1 MLPIP
6 HIAIGGVSCHDDLWL
21 AIRNLHNVNLRIVR
35 PPSRLWSQQPDGW
48 PRASKIVVANFCRHS
63 CHNLHISPHLDVTG
77 LSCGP
82 HAIGLQP
89 GRGDAAISVPL
100 RLDGHL
106 SCAGILC
113 DRGVGVPLLLI
124 VPIASWGLV
133 LGLKC
138 TNMFGCIADTWLAV
152 RQEVISEYS
161 PRRSCPWPVSCVD
174 T

>member
-1 MLPIP
+1 ML
-6 HIAIGGVSCHDDLWL
+6 
-21 AIRNLHNVNLRIVR
+21 
-35 PPSRLWSQQPDGW
+35 
-48 PRASKIVVANFCRHS
+48 ANFSRQCGLH
-63 CHNLHISPHLDVTG
+63 LHIPPHLDVTG

-82 HAIGLQP
+82 HSIGLQP
-89 GRGDAAISVPL
+89 GRGDATISVPL

-113 DRGVGVPLLLI
+113 DSGVGVPLLLI

-138 TNMFGCIADTWLAV
+138 TNVFGCIADTWLAV
-152 RQEVISEYS
+152 GQEVISEYS
-161 PRRSCPWPVSCVD
+161 PRRSCPGPMSCVD